1 MNARS
6 DQSGVNIP
14 GGQKRPLAK
23 KLGILV
29 GLGFGAGLFMALG
42 IWLFTL
48 GLGPSGGVFGTLALF
63 ASFAMIIA
71 TIRVYASVALSIAQ
85 NDQKHLQNALIQA
98 KDMLDT
104 SKQLRD
110 EHVLLQSLFQNL
122 PFPTWLKDRFG
133 RYLVV
138 NDALQTQ
145 WCDGKSPKGET
156 DADVL
161 NPTLSEAFMAADEQ
175 ALKTLKRQV
184 LELKMDIT
192 GQEPR
197 WYRIERHPLVGEDR
211 NPVGVLGFAIDITA
225 YKAVDEEL
233 RAGQWVDPVT
243 EFSNQQGLRRFMD
256 DDTAYEDDLW
266 CLHIDIDHFKVL
278 NDSMGNDAGDQ
289 LLGQLAKRVEHLSAE
304 EDFLARTGADEFV
317 LFWYAHPNPA
327 EDDRPERLEDLH
339 NQLKQPFAIGDSSYS
354 FTVSI
359 GAAKAPH
366 HGHSP
371 SELHQ
376 NAGVAL
382 FNAKK
387 RGRNQIHWYHTDYE
401 DQAQRRLNKAQTLK
415 RALEQQD
422 LEIHL
427 QPRIDCRTGEIQAL
441 ESLVRLKADQGDLIY
456 PGHFM
461 ELAEHNGSVRELDR
475 WVLEQTLMLIARQL
489 NEGAH
494 PMMIGVNLSVQ
505 SINDDTLRYLKA
517 WYDRKPDTLQYLEI
531 EITEHHL
538 PEANGGFRD
547 QLERLSSLGITLA
560 LDDFGSGYANLS
572 RLPDLP
578 FQVIKLDRSFIHDL
592 PRYDKQMAV
601 VKAVID
607 LCQSL
612 SIEVVAEGVETEE
625 ELNAVAGLGC
635 YSIQG
640 FVYAKPR
647 PLSEAIEWFEQ
658 RRLARQ

>member
-1 MNARS
+1 MNAKS
-6 DQSGVNIP
+6 DQPGVDTP

-29 GLGFGAGLFMALG
+29 GLGFGSGLFLALG

-48 GLGPSGGVFGTLALF
+48 GLGVAGGTFGTLALF
-63 ASFAMIIA
+63 ASFALIIA
-71 TIRVYASVALSIAQ
+71 TIRVYASITLAIAR
-85 NDQKHLQNALIQA
+85 NDQKHLQNALVQA

-110 EHVLLQSLFQNL
+110 DHVLLQSLFQNL
-122 PFPTWLKDRFG
+122 PFPVWLKDRFG

-138 NDALQTQ
+138 NDAMQKQ
-145 WCDGKSPKGET
+145 WCNGHDPKGET
-156 DADVL
+156 DTEVL
-161 NPTLSEAFMAADEQ
+161 NAALADSFMAADEQ
-175 ALKTLKRQV
+175 ALKTMKHQV
-184 LELKMDIT
+184 LDLKMDLA
-192 GQEPR
+192 GEDSR
-197 WYRIERHPLVGEDR
+197 WYRIERHPLVGDEQQ
-211 NPVGVLGFAIDITA
+211 PVGVLGFAIDVTP
-225 YKAVDEEL
+225 YKQVDEAL

-243 EFSNQQGLRRFMD
+243 DFANQQGLRRFLD
-256 DDTAYEDDLW
+256 DESASEDELW
-266 CLHIDIDHFKVL
+266 CLHVDIDHFKVL

-289 LLGQLAKRVEHLSAE
+289 LLGQVAKRLQHLSVD

-327 EDDRPERLEDLH
+327 EDDRSERLSDLH
-339 NQLKQPFAIGDSSYS
+339 HQLIQPFAIGDSSYS

-366 HGHSP
+366 HGQTP
-371 SELHQ
+371 TELHQ

-387 RGRNQIHWYHTDYE
+387 LGRNQIHWYHSDYE

-415 RALEQQD
+415 RALEQHE
-422 LEIHL
+422 LEIHI
-427 QPRIDCRTGEIQAL
+427 QPRIDCRTGDIQAL

-461 ELAEHNGSVRELDR
+461 DLAEHNGSVRELDR

-494 PMMIGVNLSVQ
+494 PMLIGVNLSVQ
-505 SINDDTLRYLKA
+505 SINDETIRYLKA

-538 PEANGGFRD
+538 PEANRDFRE
-547 QLERLSSLGITLA
+547 QLELLARMGITLA

-578 FQVIKLDRSFIHDL
+578 FHVIKLDRSFIHEL
-592 PRYDKQMAV
+592 PHHEKQVAV
-601 VKAVID
+601 VKAVIE

-625 ELNAVAGLGC
+625 ELNAVTGLGC
-635 YSIQG
+635 HSIQG
-640 FVYAKPR
+640 YVYARPR

-658 RRLARQ
+658 RRLVRQ